1 MRSLSR
7 TLSVRFSLTMFVA
20 LALIGAGAFLGGRPT
35 LSRLVDRGLAAA
47 LGLESAVLAVGL
59 SIAQDPGPDDLAA
72 FVDRIN
78 RFVVVRDSAGNVVA
92 TNTPLGKDLPLA
104 SESFEQALG
113 GERAW
118 ASGTWEHGR
127 LRSVYAPTPVGSL
140 PGFDVIQVSAS
151 LQPLRR
157 AGQRLLFFVAVT
169 VVLAVGATAVG
180 AGWLARS
187 SVAPVGEITRHAEAI
202 DPATPGKRISAHAD
216 TEEFHGLVGVLNSML
231 ERLEGAL
238 DSQRRIIADVGHE
251 LRTPITAL
259 QGQLEVALRAERTP
273 GEYRDVLE
281 SCLEETEHL
290 ATMNE
295 TLLFLAR
302 VDAGES
308 QPTPRPVDMRQLVE
322 QAVARAR
329 TRDTDREFRVLPRE
343 PKAVDAVVDPKL
355 VEIVLDRLLDNT
367 IEHTPS
373 GTHVCATV
381 DREDSDVVV
390 TIEDD
395 GPGLPRD
402 AMSHLFDRFY
412 RVDLARSRAPGAGLG
427 LSVAA
432 AVAEVHHGSIRAE
445 PSDLGG
451 LKLTVSLPTA
461 VSDPEPS

>member
-47 LGLESAVLAVGL
+47 LGLESAVLAAGL
-59 SIAQDPGPDDLAA
+59 SIAPDSGPDDLAA
-72 FVDRIN
+72 FVDRVN
-78 RFVVVRDSAGNVVA
+78 RFVVVRDSSGSIVA
-92 TNTPLGKDLPLA
+92 NNTPLGEDLPLA
-104 SESFEQALG
+104 AESFERALG

-118 ASGTWEHGR
+118 TDGEWVHGR
-127 LRSVYAPTPVGSL
+127 LRSVYAPTPPGSL

-157 AGQRLLFFVAVT
+157 AGQRLLFFAAVT

-187 SVAPVGEITRHAEAI
+187 SVAPVDEITRYAEAI
-202 DPATPGKRISAHAD
+202 NPATSGKRISAHAD
-216 TEEFHGLVGVLNSML
+216 TKEFHGLVGVLNSML
-231 ERLEGAL
+231 ERLDGAL
-238 DSQRRIIADVGHE
+238 DSQRRMIADVGHE

-259 QGQLEVALRAERTP
+259 QGQLEVALRTERTP
-273 GEYRDVLE
+273 REYRDVLE

-308 QPTPRPVDMRQLVE
+308 RPTPLPVDMRQLVE
-322 QAVARAR
+322 QAIARAR
-329 TRDTDREFRVLPRE
+329 TRDTDREFRVLPRD
-343 PKAVDAVVDPKL
+343 PQAVDAVVDPKL
-355 VEIVLDRLLDNT
+355 VELVLDRLLDNA

-373 GTHVCATV
+373 GTHVHATV
-381 DREDSDVVV
+381 DHEDSDVVV

-395 GPGLPRD
+395 GPGLPVD
-402 AMSHLFDRFY
+402 TMSHLFDRFY
-412 RVDLARSRAPGAGLG
+412 RVDPARSRGPGTGLG

-451 LKLTVSLPTA
+451 LKMTVRFPRSLHHPA
-461 VSDPEPS
+461 QN